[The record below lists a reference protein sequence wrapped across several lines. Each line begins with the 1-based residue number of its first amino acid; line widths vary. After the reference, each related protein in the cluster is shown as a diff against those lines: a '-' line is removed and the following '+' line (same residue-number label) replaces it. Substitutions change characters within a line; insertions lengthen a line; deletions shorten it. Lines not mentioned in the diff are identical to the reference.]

1 MSDPVSVIAPAPAPA
16 AVPILPSDAPP
27 AGEPKLFAG
36 KYKTVE
42 ELESGYKNLESK
54 LGAPKAPA
62 AVPAAV
68 PAAAPAPKGVVPP
81 IANAEA
87 AVVSAGLNF
96 EELNTEYAET
106 GTISDAA
113 YEKLS
118 KVGINKDIV
127 DAYIAGQVA
136 LTEKTQADIY
146 STIGGEENYTT
157 MLEWAAQNLEPADKL
172 AFNSAITGTVAQ
184 AKLAV
189 AGLYSKFTASEG
201 VPPSLV
207 KGTGAGGGGGYQS
220 MAQFIAD
227 IQDPRYSK
235 DPAYRT
241 AVAEKRSR
249 SAADLS

>member
-16 AVPILPSDAPP
+16 AAPILPSDAPP
-27 AGEPKLFAG
+27 AGEPTLFAG

-54 LGAPKAPA
+54 LGAPKPA
-62 AVPAAV
+62 AAA
-68 PAAAPAPKGVVPP
+68 PAAAPAAAAPKGVVPP

-87 AVVSAGLNF
+87 AVASAGLNF
-96 EELNTEYAET
+96 EELNTEYAES
-106 GTISDAA
+106 GTITDAS
-113 YEKLS
+113 YEKLA
-118 KVGINKDIV
+118 KVGISKDIV

-136 LTEKTQADIY
+136 LTEKTQTDIY

-189 AGLYSKFTASEG
+189 AGLYSQFTASEG

-207 KGTGAGGGGGYQS
+207 KGTGSSGGGGYES

-235 DPAYRT
+235 DPAYRA